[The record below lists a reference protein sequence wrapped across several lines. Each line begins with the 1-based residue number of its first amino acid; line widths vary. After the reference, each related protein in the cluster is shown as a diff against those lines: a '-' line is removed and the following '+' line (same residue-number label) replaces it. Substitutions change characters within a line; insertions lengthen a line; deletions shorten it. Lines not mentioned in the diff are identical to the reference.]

1 MSIQH
6 HLGGADSNA
15 VAVVIDFCWAK
26 AQDVPHVRNVLPF
39 RPRCVLLE
47 RDVGVGGGGAEPQ
60 WRSHRRRRRR
70 EENRARR

>member
-47 RDVGVGGGGAEPQ
+47 RDVGAEPQ
-60 WRSHRRRRRR
+60 WRSHRRR
-70 EENRARR
+70 EENRARW